1 MLREQPP
8 NHHIHRWRKRGR
20 ERGIKREREK
30 RERERGWGD
39 LPSNS
44 SKYED
49 GKIIEHTEQDD

>member
-1 MLREQPP
+1 ME
-8 NHHIHRWRKRGR
+8 K
-20 ERGIKREREK
+20 EREREGDK
-30 RERERGWGD
+30 EREGKERERGWGD